1 MRAKLFSTCLAGA
14 VFSASLAGAQ
24 QSDVV
29 TLKSFDGFTQL
40 RGEILEFDGQ
50 TFSIKTGLGVIQV
63 DALQVECEGE
73 ACPKNLMFGAEFG
86 IFGSNAIGASLMPAL
101 IQGYADRLNADLVQ
115 ELTANDNER
124 VLRIIHENGEEMAAI
139 DLRAKGSAEASLG
152 LSDRNATIGMSS
164 RRMKDAEAVR
174 MRQAGLNDPRDT
186 DNEHILALDGLIIVT
201 HPSNPLNSIEL
212 DELPYVF
219 SGEVTNWSEL
229 GGPNQDIVLHTREAA
244 SGTYDTFDSVVM
256 SVAGEEMSPSAV
268 NFTSNAELS
277 DAVSRTPGAIGF
289 TGAADVR
296 AAKVLDLKQS
306 CGIISQPS
314 TFSMK
319 TEEYPLSR
327 RLFLYDSPDD
337 APAHSRQLL
346 DYALA
351 DEAQG
356 IIEEAGFVSLR
367 EERVTLASQGMRL
380 VHAILGEPEFSLNDM
395 REMLGQLQEA
405 ERLSITFRFNQG
417 STALDA
423 RSARDARR
431 LATDLTTGAH
441 ANKEILLVGFT
452 DSIGQ
457 ADINRGLSL
466 RRANEVLATLSA
478 VIGPNALN
486 LLPIRTLGFGE
497 IAPVGC
503 NTTFEGRQNNR
514 RVEVWLR
521 DLQ

>member
-1 MRAKLFSTCLAGA
+1 
-14 VFSASLAGAQ
+14 
-24 QSDVV
+24 
-29 TLKSFDGFTQL
+29 
-40 RGEILEFDGQ
+40 
-50 TFSIKTGLGVIQV
+50 
-63 DALQVECEGE
+63 
-73 ACPKNLMFGAEFG
+73 
-86 IFGSNAIGASLMPAL
+86 
-101 IQGYADRLNADLVQ
+101 
-115 ELTANDNER
+115 
-124 VLRIIHENGEEMAAI
+124 
-139 DLRAKGSAEASLG
+139 
-152 LSDRNATIGMSS
+152 
-164 RRMKDAEAVR
+164 EAVR

-219 SGEVTNWSEL
+219 SGDVTNWSEL

-521 DLQ
+521 DLK

>member
-139 DLRAKGSAEASLG
+139 DLRAKGSADASVG
-152 LSDRNATIGMSS
+152 LSARNATIGMSS

-229 GGPNQDIVLHTREAA
+229 GGPNQGIVLHTR
-244 SGTYDTFDSVVM
+244 
-256 SVAGEEMSPSAV
+256 
-268 NFTSNAELS
+268 
-277 DAVSRTPGAIGF
+277 
-289 TGAADVR
+289 
-296 AAKVLDLKQS
+296 
-306 CGIISQPS
+306 
-314 TFSMK
+314 
-319 TEEYPLSR
+319 
-327 RLFLYDSPDD
+327 
-337 APAHSRQLL
+337 
-346 DYALA
+346 
-351 DEAQG
+351 
-356 IIEEAGFVSLR
+356 
-367 EERVTLASQGMRL
+367 
-380 VHAILGEPEFSLNDM
+380 
-395 REMLGQLQEA
+395 
-405 ERLSITFRFNQG
+405 
-417 STALDA
+417 
-423 RSARDARR
+423 
-431 LATDLTTGAH
+431 
-441 ANKEILLVGFT
+441 
-452 DSIGQ
+452 
-457 ADINRGLSL
+457 
-466 RRANEVLATLSA
+466 
-478 VIGPNALN
+478 
-486 LLPIRTLGFGE
+486 
-497 IAPVGC
+497 
-503 NTTFEGRQNNR
+503 
-514 RVEVWLR
+514 
-521 DLQ
+521 